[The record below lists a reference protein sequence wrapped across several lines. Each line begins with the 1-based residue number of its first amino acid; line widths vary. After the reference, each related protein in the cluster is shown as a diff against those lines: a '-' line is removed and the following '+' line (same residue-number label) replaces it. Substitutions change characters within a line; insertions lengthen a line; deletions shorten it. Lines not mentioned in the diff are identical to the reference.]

1 VRTTLE
7 LDRELVNEALK
18 ISGER
23 TISSAVNRA
32 LLEYVRRR
40 KLEDLRELIGTGQLI
55 DNWRE
60 LEELELKETEEQLG

>member
-1 VRTTLE
+1 MRTTLE